1 MTEPRRVLIDWDYGA
16 HGIWWVLTKEEEAP
30 PARGRRVG
38 IQPPGRLDRARPWSE
53 RLTAGLLD
61 DLQAWNSAWDADN
74 AEPRIL
80 QERGRALALRVQDE
94 LGTNGWE
101 VLYRIGGRIFRV
113 HPPGNWPVA
122 TWEQELLGYRPGGK
136 LRAARHWASSNP
148 GSRCAVRAA
157 SCAGASQVTPCRY
170 AVASASKHAR

>member
-16 HGIWWVLTKEEEAP
+16 HGIWWVLTKEEKEAP

-80 QERGRALALRVQDE
+80 QERGRELALRVQDE

-122 TWEQELLGYRPGGK
+122 TWKQELLGYRP
-136 LRAARHWASSNP
+136 RRQAP
-148 GSRCAVRAA
+148 GSPPLGKQQPEQQRRRTGPDSNTPPNINNPSRAE
-157 SCAGASQVTPCRY
+157 RLD
-170 AVASASKHAR
+170 

>member
-1 MTEPRRVLIDWDYGA
+1 VTEPRRVLIDWDYGA
-16 HGIWWVLTKEEEAP
+16 HGIWWVLTKEEKEAP
-30 PARGRRVG
+30 PAQGPGVG

-80 QERGRALALRVQDE
+80 QERGRELALRVQDE

-101 VLYRIGGRIFRV
+101 VPVFLRRLPSGQRCVADPDYLAAQHRV
-113 HPPGNWPVA
+113 LGPQN
-122 TWEQELLGYRPGGK
+122 QELGILGHLAPGQHHQ
-136 LRAARHWASSNP
+136 AAEQPARE
-148 GSRCAVRAA
+148 
-157 SCAGASQVTPCRY
+157 QVGD
-170 AVASASKHAR
+170 

>member
-16 HGIWWVLTKEEEAP
+16 HGIWWVLTKEEKEAP
-30 PARGRRVG
+30 SARGRQVG
-38 IQPPGRLDRARPWSE
+38 IQPPERLDRARPWSE

-80 QERGRALALRVQDE
+80 QERGRELALRVQAE
-94 LGTNGWE
+94 LGQMAGKCSTESAAEFSECIRRATGQSRRGNRSCL
-101 VLYRIGGRIFRV
+101 VTGR
-113 HPPGNWPVA
+113 
-122 TWEQELLGYRPGGK
+122 GGK

-148 GSRCAVRAA
+148 SSNADEQDRTAIHR
-157 SCAGASQVTPCRY
+157 R
-170 AVASASKHAR
+170 R

>member
-80 QERGRALALRVQDE
+80 QERGRELALRVQDE

-122 TWEQELLGYRPGGK
+122 TWGQELLGYRP
-136 LRAARHWASSNP
+136 RRQAP
-148 GSRCAVRAA
+148 GSPPLGKQQPEQQRRRTAPDSNTSPKIDNPSRAER
-157 SCAGASQVTPCRY
+157 SD
-170 AVASASKHAR
+170 

>member
-16 HGIWWVLTKEEEAP
+16 HGIGWVLTKEEKEAP
-30 PARGRRVG
+30 PARGRQVG

-80 QERGRALALRVQDE
+80 QERGRKLALRVQDE

-101 VLYRIGGRIFRV
+101 VLYRIGGRISECIRQATGQSRR
-113 HPPGNWPVA
+113 GNRSCLV
-122 TWEQELLGYRPGGK
+122 TGRGGK

-148 GSRCAVRAA
+148 SSNAA
-157 SCAGASQVTPCRY
+157 EQDRTAIHR
-170 AVASASKHAR
+170 RR

>member
-16 HGIWWVLTKEEEAP
+16 HGIWWVLTKEEKEAP
-30 PARGRRVG
+30 PAQGRRVG
-38 IQPPGRLDRARPWSE
+38 IQPPGRLDRARPWNE

-80 QERGRALALRVQDE
+80 QERGRELALRVQDE

-101 VLYRIGGRIFRV
+101 VLCRIGGRISECIRQATGQSRR
-113 HPPGNWPVA
+113 GNRSCLV
-122 TWEQELLGYRPGGK
+122 TGRGGK

-148 GSRCAVRAA
+148 SSSAA
-157 SCAGASQVTPCRY
+157 EQDRTATHR
-170 AVASASKHAR
+170 RT